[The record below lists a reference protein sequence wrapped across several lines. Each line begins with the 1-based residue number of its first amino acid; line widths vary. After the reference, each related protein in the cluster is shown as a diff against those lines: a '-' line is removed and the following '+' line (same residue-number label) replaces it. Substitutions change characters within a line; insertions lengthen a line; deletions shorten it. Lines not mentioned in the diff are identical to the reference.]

1 MFATMGTVASLELP
15 VFVGTPRLMRAIR
28 AGFAAADQRY
38 SLYQADSELSTIA
51 DGRLSL
57 LDASDELRATYAL
70 AIEWQLSTA
79 GAFTP
84 HRPDGVIDLN
94 GVVKALAI
102 AEAGA
107 TLCAAG
113 IADWSIN
120 VGGDVVCSGLAPDGG
135 HWTTGIIDP
144 RDRESLL
151 CAVTMNDRRAALA
164 TSGSAE
170 RGDHIWALDPSRATS
185 FVQVSVLAADILT
198 ADVLATAIVAGGRDT
213 LDRVTGSYDIDVLAV
228 DAGGVMVAT
237 PGIRSLLAA
246 AAA

>member
-1 MFATMGTVASLELP
+1 MFATMGTVASLDVP
-15 VFVGTPRLMRAIR
+15 AFVGTPRLMHTIR
-28 AGFAAADQRY
+28 TGFAAADQRF
-38 SLYQADSELSTIA
+38 SLYKADSELSAIA

-57 LDASDELRATYAL
+57 LDASDELRASYAL
-70 AIEWQLSTA
+70 AIEWQLSTT

-120 VGGDVVCSGLAPDGG
+120 VGGDVVCSGLAPDSGR
-135 HWTTGIIDP
+135 WTTGIIDP
-144 RDRESLL
+144 SDRESLL
-151 CAVTMNDRRAALA
+151 CAVTMSDRRAALA
-164 TSGSAE
+164 TSGSTE
-170 RGDHIWALDPSRATS
+170 RGDHIWTRDPTRPTE
-185 FVQVSVLAADILT
+185 FVQVSVLAADIVT
-198 ADVLATAIVAGGRDT
+198 ADVLATAIIAGGRDT
-213 LDRVTGSYDIDVLAV
+213 LDRSTVSHDIDVLAV
-228 DAGGVMVAT
+228 DASGALTAT
-237 PGIRSLLAA
+237 PGFRTLLAA